1 MNQRLNRLKIAA
13 LALKRRLAVV
23 SFVASLAALTTAA
36 ASEREGW
43 VRHETAI
50 AYSKMVKKLNAAVK
64 AEKML
69 LVTRASASSGAKR
82 RKIKIPGNM
91 IIGVYRNDYALRMLD
106 ASVEAGI
113 EAPVRF
119 YITENEDGSATLSY
133 KTPSHV
139 FSPYFATAKP
149 ELAELAQEL
158 DVIFDKI
165 AQRAIS
171 GD

>member
-1 MNQRLNRLKIAA
+1 MMGSRGCMFDTLMKFLQL
-13 LALKRRLAVV
+13 RR
-23 SFVASLAALTTAA
+23 
-36 ASEREGW
+36 EIRIPEGSP
-43 VRHETAI
+43 I
-50 AYSKMVKKLNAAVK
+50 LC
-64 AEKML
+64 
-69 LVTRASASSGAKR
+69 
-82 RKIKIPGNM
+82 IPGNM

-113 EAPVRF
+113 EAPIRF

-149 ELAELAQEL
+149 ELAVLAQEL

>member
-1 MNQRLNRLKIAA
+1 MKRLFGSLPIAIPAAA
-13 LALKRRLAVV
+13 LAVATTVAAVAV
-23 SFVASLAALTTAA
+23 AA
-36 ASEREGW
+36 AAAAADREGW
-43 VRHETAI
+43 VRHETKI
-50 AYSKMVKKLNAAVK
+50 AYSKLVKKLNAAVK

-106 ASVEAGI
+106 ASVDAGI

-119 YITENEDGSATLSY
+119 YITENDGGTATLSY

-149 ELAELAQEL
+149 DLAVLAKEL
-158 DVIFDKI
+158 DGIFDKI
-165 AQRAIS
+165 AKRAIR
-171 GD
+171 GE

>member
-1 MNQRLNRLKIAA
+1 MKRRLNPLTIITLVLGWSFAVTAAA
-13 LALKRRLAVV
+13 LA
-23 SFVASLAALTTAA
+23 AA
-36 ASEREGW
+36 AAAEREGW
-43 VRHETAI
+43 VQHETAI

-69 LVTRASASSGAKR
+69 LVTRASASTGAKR

-91 IIGVYRNDYALRMLD
+91 IVGVYRNDYALRMLK
-106 ASVEAGI
+106 ASVESGI

-119 YITENEDGSATLSY
+119 YITENDDGGATLSY

-149 ELAELAQEL
+149 DLADMAKEL
-158 DVIFDKI
+158 DGVFAKI
-165 AQRAIS
+165 AERAIS
-171 GD
+171 SD

>member
-1 MNQRLNRLKIAA
+1 MKKYVSP
-13 LALKRRLAVV
+13 LALLALLV
-23 SFVASLAALTTAA
+23 SWSVSATLAAA
-36 ASEREGW
+36 EREGW

-50 AYSKMVKKLNAAVK
+50 AYSKLVKKLNAAVK

-69 LVTRASASSGAKR
+69 LVTRASASTGAKR

-91 IIGVYRNDYALRMLD
+91 IVGVYRNDYALRMLA

-113 EAPVRF
+113 EAPIRF
-119 YITENEDGSATLSY
+119 YITENDDGSATLSY

-149 ELAELAQEL
+149 ELAVLAKEL
-158 DVIFDKI
+158 DSIFDKI

-171 GD
+171 AN

>member
-1 MNQRLNRLKIAA
+1 MNYPLKLTALLVLFIGWSLTVHAA
-13 LALKRRLAVV
+13 EP
-23 SFVASLAALTTAA
+23 T
-36 ASEREGW
+36 GW

-50 AYSKMVKKLNAAVK
+50 TYSDMVKKLNAAVK

-91 IIGVYRNDYALRMLD
+91 IIGVYRNDYALRMLE

-113 EAPVRF
+113 EAPIRF
-119 YITENEDGSATLSY
+119 YITENVNGSATLSY

-139 FSPYFATAKP
+139 FAPYFATAKP
-149 ELAELAQEL
+149 GLASLAKEL
-158 DVIFDKI
+158 DSVFDKI
-165 AQRAIS
+165 ARRAIS
-171 GD
+171 SD

>member
-1 MNQRLNRLKIAA
+1 MKRQLRPLIAIAA
-13 LALKRRLAVV
+13 ALVW
-23 SFVASLAALTTAA
+23 SFGVISLAAAA
-36 ASEREGW
+36 AEREGW

-50 AYSKMVKKLNAAVK
+50 AYAKMVKKLNAAVK